1 MLNALLLL
9 NPTDAYRLFN
19 LTGFASVQRVLRHG
33 RAGAN
38 STTLS
43 PAALLAALAAWAL
56 VPLALAAVAFSRRE
70 L

>member
-1 MLNALLLL
+1 M
-9 NPTDAYRLFN
+9 
-19 LTGFASVQRVLRHG
+19 
-33 RAGAN
+33 AGVAN

-43 PAALLAALAAWAL
+43 PLALLAALAAWAL